1 MSEGD
6 TDGVVSLQEVL
17 EEDQHLEDTANAVLG
32 DSDDTQCTY
41 PKVLTCTVLLQN
53 KVLPSQM
60 VCICKA
66 TVCEMR
72 KWIIWQNV
80 QGVISSHV

>member
-41 PKVLTCTVLLQN
+41 PKVLTCTILLQN

-60 VCICKA
+60 VHLQGYC
-66 TVCEMR
+66 MR
-72 KWIIWQNV
+72 NEKMDNIAKCPGRN
-80 QGVISSHV
+80 